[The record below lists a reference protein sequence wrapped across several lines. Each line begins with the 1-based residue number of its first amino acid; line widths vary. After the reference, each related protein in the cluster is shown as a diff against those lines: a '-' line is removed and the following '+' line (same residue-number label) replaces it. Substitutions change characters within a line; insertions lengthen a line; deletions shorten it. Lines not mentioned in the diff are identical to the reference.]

1 MEEMIKVPQV
11 EPRAVM
17 LHAIRLLY
25 TSFEHL
31 TVFEPYLEISL
42 GRFDYC
48 DCFQRRSISTVRD
61 AARQTFRVR

>member
-1 MEEMIKVPQV
+1 
-11 EPRAVM
+11 M
-17 LHAIRLLY
+17 LHAIRFLY

-48 DCFQRRSISTVRD
+48 DCYQRRSISTARD